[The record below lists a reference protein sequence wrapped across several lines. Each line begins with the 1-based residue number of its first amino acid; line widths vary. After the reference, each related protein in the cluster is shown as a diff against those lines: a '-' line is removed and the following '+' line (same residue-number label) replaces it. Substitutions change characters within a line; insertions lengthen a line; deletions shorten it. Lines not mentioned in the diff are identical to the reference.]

1 MLGIAAVAG
10 MWADRHWSARLRA
23 QHWKSRSSKGLMHRP
38 SVLGCCA
45 FATSLQSPCCTSDSP
60 PSDWALFEAGTL
72 LACACISIPMEC
84 LNCTLNSSSCV
95 CWWAEALAAME
106 SWLWSENS
114 SLASAE
120 PAESGPVLESQR
132 QRYQTFLSCFLCSL
146 PRSGTAYS
154 TNSLPL
160 SLSITM
166 HLLHLL
172 HFRSLC
178 HLSCI
183 GSPCFFI
190 GALLCLRSSWHNV
203 RLSTKTNNMEPEP
216 KWCNEVLR
224 CNGKAQKKRSWVEIY
239 NLIKTSSLRDLPLF
253 ASLRFEEYVII
264 WYAIW
269 YAICMYNV
277 QE

>member
-120 PAESGPVLESQR
+120 PAESGPVLESHR

-146 PRSGTAYS
+146 PSSGTAYS
-154 TNSLPL
+154 TNSLPSILYRFSMLFHRCSSLPVQLLAQCPSLHQKRTTWNL
-160 SLSITM
+160 S
-166 HLLHLL
+166 
-172 HFRSLC
+172 RSDAMRC
-178 HLSCI
+178 CV
-183 GSPCFFI
+183 
-190 GALLCLRSSWHNV
+190 ATEKLR
-203 RLSTKTNNMEPEP
+203 
-216 KWCNEVLR
+216 
-224 CNGKAQKKRSWVEIY
+224 KKRSWVEIY
-239 NLIKTSSLRDLPLF
+239 NLIKTSSLRDLPIF

-264 WYAIW
+264 WHAIW

>member
-120 PAESGPVLESQR
+120 PGESGPVLESHR
-132 QRYQTFLSCFLCSL
+132 QRYQSFLSCFLCSL

-154 TNSLPL
+154 TNSLPSISYRFSML
-160 SLSITM
+160 FHRCSSLPVQ
-166 HLLHLL
+166 LLAQCPSL
-172 HFRSLC
+172 HQNEQHGTWAEVMQRGVALQRK
-178 HLSCI
+178 
-183 GSPCFFI
+183 GS
-190 GALLCLRSSWHNV
+190 
-203 RLSTKTNNMEPEP
+203 EE
-216 KWCNEVLR
+216 
-224 CNGKAQKKRSWVEIY
+224 RSWVEIY
-239 NLIKTSSLRDLPLF
+239 NLKKNIFLARF
-253 ASLRFEEYVII
+253 AY
-264 WYAIW
+264 
-269 YAICMYNV
+269 ICISVFWRVCNYMICDMIYDMHVYNV